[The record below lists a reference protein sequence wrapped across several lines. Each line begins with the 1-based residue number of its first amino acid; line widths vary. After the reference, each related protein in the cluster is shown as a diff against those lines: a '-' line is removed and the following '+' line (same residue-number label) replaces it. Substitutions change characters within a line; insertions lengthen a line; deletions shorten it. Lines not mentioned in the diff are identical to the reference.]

1 VNLTTALNQISSPA
15 DDQAARQYLAG
26 YSSLDAFHA
35 INSLPRRSTA
45 PLPTDGEILKNYFN
59 DPRYQSIQRAEDDA
73 YTVQSS
79 QYLIQQGT
87 VGQATVAQLALT
99 GHDLYG
105 GFVPGVGE
113 YQDAEAFLGR
123 SSTLTER
130 SVAGASLGL
139 NILTAGAAPNFGGA
153 GRVLRTETHYLDE
166 VLDAQRFTHQIDV
179 GSFDNAII
187 SQYDTLAPSRAPTGQ
202 VHHPIS
208 KPVFKALEE
217 HPNLA
222 GQYQP
227 RDPRFTT
234 QASSVPTLVE

>member
-1 VNLTTALNQISSPA
+1 
-15 DDQAARQYLAG
+15 
-26 YSSLDAFHA
+26 
-35 INSLPRRSTA
+35 
-45 PLPTDGEILKNYFN
+45 
-59 DPRYQSIQRAEDDA
+59 
-73 YTVQSS
+73 
-79 QYLIQQGT
+79 
-87 VGQATVAQLALT
+87 
-99 GHDLYG
+99 
-105 GFVPGVGE
+105 
-113 YQDAEAFLGR
+113 
-123 SSTLTER
+123 
-130 SVAGASLGL
+130 
-139 NILTAGAAPNFGGA
+139 
-153 GRVLRTETHYLDE
+153 VLRTETHYLDE

-234 QASSVPTLVE
+234 QAIDDAAHRGYQTWHRELDAEAGQWIRNNPQATPQTFEGWLNGRYNQTDLQQRFPNGL